1 MLLHVCH
8 AWMRFTAEHL
18 LAVCNFRALCSDA
31 THLHACRQAI
41 IAHVTHTHT
50 HTHSSHALQHLLLV
64 FLAQLLLLA
73 TASVCNHV
81 MVACA

>member
-1 MLLHVCH
+1 MLGCASLLSICLLSVISVPYAVMLHTFMP
-8 AWMRFTAEHL
+8 AGKLSL
-18 LAVCNFRALCSDA
+18 LML
-31 THLHACRQAI
+31 
-41 IAHVTHTHT
+41 HT

>member
-1 MLLHVCH
+1 MSVMLGCASLLSICLLSVISVPYAVMLHTFMP
-8 AWMRFTAEHL
+8 AGKLSL
-18 LAVCNFRALCSDA
+18 LM
-31 THLHACRQAI
+31 LH
-41 IAHVTHTHT
+41 THTHT